1 MPVSIWTLAAAL
13 MWTAPA
19 DAQMQTWNI
28 DPAHTSAQFSV
39 RQMGISTLRGAFT
52 KVTGLVQYDTANL
65 EKTTIALE
73 VDATSVDTRIE
84 MAGQRPAC
92 ANFFDTAKYPTL
104 TFKSERV
111 EPGETG
117 KLKVTGDLTIHGVT
131 KEVVLDV
138 DGPSTLVSGQEPRV
152 QAQL

>member
-52 KVTGLVQYDTANL
+52 KVTGLMQYDTANL
-65 EKTTIALE
+65 EKTQSL
-73 VDATSVDTRIE
+73 SRS
-84 MAGQRPAC
+84 
-92 ANFFDTAKYPTL
+92 TL
-104 TFKSERV
+104 R
-111 EPGETG
+111 
-117 KLKVTGDLTIHGVT
+117 
-131 KEVVLDV
+131 
-138 DGPSTLVSGQEPRV
+138 PSTRGLRWRDNDLRVLISSTPPSIRLLRLSRSVSN
-152 QAQL
+152 QAKLES